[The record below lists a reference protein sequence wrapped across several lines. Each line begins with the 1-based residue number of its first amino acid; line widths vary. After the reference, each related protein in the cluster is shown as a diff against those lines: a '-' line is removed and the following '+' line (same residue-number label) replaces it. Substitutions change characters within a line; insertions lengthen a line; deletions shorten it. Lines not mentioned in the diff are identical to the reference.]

1 MIQNIENILEII
13 KEEVAKKKEE
23 DEARKAGGKNPEDKT
38 VYLVVEHDEIRRLFF
53 DLKKVGY
60 EPIIKF
66 ECNRITGMYMS
77 FNGINFA
84 VRSQQLITS
93 SIEREISV
101 DSEVVF
107 NRMNEE
113 MIKFHDAIFKNR
125 YKSYYNLE
133 DIAILD
139 EYRTVVNIGMIQD
152 LPKKTPLIEID
163 RTKAFTAAFMEIT
176 KVPVFNEFDIW
187 KPYNDSQ
194 FKDTSLYL

>member
-1 MIQNIENILEII
+1 
-13 KEEVAKKKEE
+13 
-23 DEARKAGGKNPEDKT
+23 
-38 VYLVVEHDEIRRLFF
+38 
-53 DLKKVGY
+53 
-60 EPIIKF
+60 
-66 ECNRITGMYMS
+66 MYMS

-101 DSEVVF
+101 DCEVVF

-125 YKSYYNLE
+125 YKSSYNLE

-152 LPKKTPLIEID
+152 LPKKARSSRPRERFHGGFHGD
-163 RTKAFTAAFMEIT
+163 HKSSSF
-176 KVPVFNEFDIW
+176 
-187 KPYNDSQ
+187 Q
-194 FKDTSLYL
+194 